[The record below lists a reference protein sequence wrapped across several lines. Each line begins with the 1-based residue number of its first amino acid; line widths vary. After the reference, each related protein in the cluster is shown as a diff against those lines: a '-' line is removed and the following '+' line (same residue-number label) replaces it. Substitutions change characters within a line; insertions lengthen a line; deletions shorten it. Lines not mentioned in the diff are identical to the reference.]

1 MKLNTQ
7 NAKAPALVVL
17 AAGIGRRYGGLKQI
31 EPVGPSGEIVIDYS
45 IFDAIAAGFSR
56 VVFVIRRDIEDSF
69 RSTIEPHFAG
79 RIPISYAF
87 QETQDVPAGFAH
99 AARSKPWG
107 TGHALYACRHEIR
120 SEPFG
125 VINADDFYGRRSFE
139 LLASRLQNIA
149 AEEDHYCLVGFVLR
163 NTLSEHGPVSRGV
176 CEVRDG
182 RLVSVTERH
191 KIVPHGQGGAT
202 CPAADGNTLFS
213 GDEIVSMNLW
223 GFTPNIFAHL
233 DNAFRRFLPAE
244 GSKPDSEFML
254 PAVVDEL
261 IHAGRARVDVLT
273 SPEKWLGVTYP
284 DDKARVA
291 EGVRGLIRR
300 GIYSERLWT

>member
-1 MKLNTQ
+1 MKSSVQHTM
-7 NAKAPALVVL
+7 PPVLVVL

-56 VVFVIRRDIEDSF
+56 VVFVIRRDIEESF

-79 RIPISYAF
+79 RIAISYAF
-87 QETQDVPAGFAH
+87 QETSDVPAGFAH

-107 TGHALYACRHEIR
+107 TGHALYACRHEIHG
-120 SEPFG
+120 EPFG
-125 VINADDFYGRRSFE
+125 VINADDFYGRRSFQ
-139 LLASRLQNIA
+139 LLAGQLKSIA
-149 AEEDHYCLVGFVLR
+149 AERDRYGLVGFILR

-191 KIVPHGQGGAT
+191 KIVPDTRGGAT
-202 CPAADGNTLFS
+202 CPETAFS

-223 GFTPNIFAHL
+223 GFTPTIFEHL
-233 DNAFRRFLPAE
+233 EKAFREFLPRE
-244 GSKPDSEFML
+244 GSKPDAEFML

-261 IHAGRARVDVLT
+261 IHTDRAKVDVLT

-291 EGVRGLIRR
+291 EGVRGLIRS